1 MARHAV
7 RLKPVWVLEVLE
19 KDGITC
25 CRLTGEAM
33 SCIQRLADRAAQ
45 LRKVSMAALLVLL
58 VIAVFG
64 APFFTEPN
72 SPMGRI
78 AQDLLLSLILLT
90 GVVTATERPKASV
103 LIALVALVAIAVRG
117 ASWVFP
123 ADLTL
128 AMRDETTLL
137 AAGLIG
143 VTIAMSVLA
152 PGEVTFDR
160 IHGAIAFYILVGVI
174 WAEAYQLVNILVPR
188 AFNSATLDQ
197 NSESVSTWIYF
208 SFTTLTTAGYGDIVP
223 VAPQARSLANLE
235 GLIGQLYPAIVLARL
250 VSLHSTGRNSAEDKS

>member
-1 MARHAV
+1 
-7 RLKPVWVLEVLE
+7 
-19 KDGITC
+19 
-25 CRLTGEAM
+25 M
-33 SCIQRLADRAAQ
+33 SCIQRLADRVAP
-45 LRKVSMAALLVLL
+45 LRKASMAALLVLL
-58 VIAVFG
+58 VIAVFV
-64 APFFTEPN
+64 APFFTERN

-123 ADLTL
+123 AYLTL
-128 AMRDETTLL
+128 ALRDETTLL
-137 AAGLIG
+137 AAGLIS
-143 VTIAMSVLA
+143 VTIAMSVFA
-152 PGEVTFDR
+152 PGKVTFDR
-160 IHGAIAFYILVGVI
+160 IHGAIALYILVGVI
-174 WAEAYQLVNILVPR
+174 WAEAYQLVSILVPK
-188 AFNSATLDQ
+188 AFNSATSDQ

-235 GLIGQLYPAIVLARL
+235 ALIGQLYPAIVLARL
-250 VSLHSTGRNSAEDKS
+250 VSLHSTGGSPGEDKP